1 MNIEAI
7 QGIKAF
13 QGLDAPLSSQSL
25 LSKEIDSSNFTNLL
39 TNKMQQVNESLTTSN
54 TMLEMFLKGEPV
66 AVHDVV
72 IAMSKAKSELQLV
85 VEVRNKV
92 LEAYQEI
99 TRIQV

>member
-7 QGIKAF
+7 QSTTAF
-13 QGLDAPLSSQSL
+13 QRLDAPLLLQSSQ
-25 LSKEIDSSNFTNLL
+25 EVDSSNFTNLL
-39 TNKMQQVNESLTTSN
+39 TNKMQQVNESLNASN
-54 TMLEMFLKGEPV
+54 TLFEMFLKGEPV

-72 IAMSKAKSELQLV
+72 IAMGKAKSELQLV

>member
-7 QGIKAF
+7 QSTTGF
-13 QGLDAPLSSQSL
+13 QRLDAPLLLESL
-25 LSKEIDSSNFTNLL
+25 QEVDSSNFTNLL
-39 TNKMQQVNESLTTSN
+39 TNKMQQVNESLNASN
-54 TMLEMFLKGEPV
+54 TLFEMFLKGEPV

-72 IAMSKAKSELQLV
+72 IAMGKAKSELQLV

>member
-7 QGIKAF
+7 QGITSLSNIEVSF
-13 QGLDAPLSSQSL
+13 SSQSL
-25 LSKEIDSSNFTNLL
+25 SSQEIDSSNFTNLL
-39 TNKMQQVNESLTTSN
+39 ANKLGQVNENINASN
-54 TMLEMFLKGEPV
+54 TLFEMFLKGEPV

-72 IAMSKAKSELQLV
+72 IAMGKAKSELQLV